1 MEMQQLIVECLKQ
14 VCFVG
19 GLAVGLIVAPLFALL
34 AWSK

>member
-1 MEMQQLIVECLKQ
+1 METQQIMVECLKQ

-19 GLAVGLIVAPLFALL
+19 GLAVGLIVAPLYALL

>member
-1 MEMQQLIVECLKQ
+1 MQTQELMLECIKQ

-19 GLAVGLIVAPLFALL
+19 GLAVGLIVAPLYALL